1 MSELQQFSSQSIRV
15 AVAEATRMSSQLI
28 AGALKRC
35 RNNFDVHALTGN
47 SAGTFQEL
55 QSYQPDV
62 AVISAHLED
71 GPFRGFKVLQQLRA
85 SESKTCAVI
94 LLDGAERDLVVGAF
108 RAGARG
114 VFCRGDSFRAL
125 PKCIRCVH
133 EGQIWASNTELEF
146 LIEIITKLKPMQIHS
161 TGGMA
166 LLTSRE
172 QDVVRLVAD
181 GMRNQE
187 ISRKLNLREH
197 TVRNYVFRIFEKLG
211 ISSRVELVL
220 YALSGPEWDQAP
232 VISRAG
238 TNNNS

>member
-1 MSELQQFSSQSIRV
+1 
-15 AVAEATRMSSQLI
+15 MSSQLI

-47 SAGTFQEL
+47 SSWTFQEL
-55 QSYQPDV
+55 PDYRPDV

-71 GPFRGFKVLQQLRA
+71 GQFKGFKVVQQLHA
-85 SESKTCAVI
+85 SESKTSAVI
-94 LLDGAERDLVVGAF
+94 LVDGDERDLVVGAF
-108 RAGARG
+108 RSGARG

-146 LIEIITKLKPMQIHS
+146 LLEVITKLKPMQVHN

-166 LLTSRE
+166 LLTRRE
-172 QDVVRLVAD
+172 QEVVRLIAD

-232 VISRAG
+232 QGPSAG
-238 TNNNS
+238 PNHNP